1 MKNLKRLGYL
11 VLIVS
16 IGLIASCTKEQLV
29 LKILEGEWDVN
40 SVVVDG
46 VPQPTSSYKDQVYIF
61 DKCDETD
68 EVCYG
73 RIKDESNNSK
83 VEFSYQIGE
92 TLDDFTLS
100 YSGNFDE
107 GFIYDVDEHTPTKFI
122 YSFTDTIGS
131 KTTISLDK
139 RD

>member
-1 MKNLKRLGYL
+1 MRNLKRLCYL
-11 VLIVS
+11 FLAVS
-16 IGLIASCTKEQLV
+16 IGLIISCSKEQLV

-46 VPQPTSSYKDQVYIF
+46 VPQPQSAYKDQLYIF
-61 DKCDETD
+61 DKCNETD
-68 EVCYG
+68 ETCYG

-92 TLDDFTLS
+92 SLNDFTMS

-107 GFIYDVDEHTPTKFI
+107 GFIYDVDEHTPTKFV
-122 YSFTDTIGS
+122 YSFIDTMGS
-131 KTTISLDK
+131 KTTVALDK